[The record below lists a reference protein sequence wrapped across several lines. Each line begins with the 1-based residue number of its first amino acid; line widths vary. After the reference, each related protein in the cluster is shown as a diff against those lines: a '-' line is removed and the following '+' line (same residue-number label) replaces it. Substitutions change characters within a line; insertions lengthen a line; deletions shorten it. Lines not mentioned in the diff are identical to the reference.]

1 MADHP
6 IRPTIKTLSEMT
18 GFSIATISKALND
31 SPVVTQATKAAIR
44 QAAGQIGY
52 AASLRGMSLRTGR
65 TYQMAVLMPVAAPS
79 GFEWDGVDYAQIL
92 SGIAAGLEGSPYR
105 MSVHVVRDADEG
117 LATARQVVEGHLA
130 DGLIFSG
137 IQAQDPRV
145 EYLCAAGFPFVTL
158 GRCRQDLTYAH
169 VDVDSDWA
177 AWAAT
182 ARLIA
187 GGHRRIAL
195 INPDPRLSYALDRID
210 GFTRAFVDAGLP
222 VPQDLIMAGD
232 LSTRFGKQAAIT
244 LARLPD
250 PATGFVCVNESTA
263 LGALAG
269 LRDLGVDI
277 GRAASVIAYDDINA
291 SAYFAPPLTT
301 FYLPIEDLG
310 RQLGGFLL
318 RRLAGE
324 DPATLQQL
332 TRPDLV
338 ARQSDR
344 LERVSPWEGTT

>member
-1 MADHP
+1 MA
-6 IRPTIKTLSEMT
+6 
-18 GFSIATISKALND
+18 
-31 SPVVTQATKAAIR
+31 
-44 QAAGQIGY
+44 
-52 AASLRGMSLRTGR
+52 
-65 TYQMAVLMPVAAPS
+65 
-79 GFEWDGVDYAQIL
+79 
-92 SGIAAGLEGSPYR
+92 
-105 MSVHVVRDADEG
+105 
-117 LATARQVVEGHLA
+117 
-130 DGLIFSG
+130 
-137 IQAQDPRV
+137 
-145 EYLCAAGFPFVTL
+145 YLCDAGFPFVTL

-169 VDVDSDWA
+169 VDVDSEWA

-182 ARLIA
+182 SRLIA

-210 GFTRAFVDAGLP
+210 GFTRAFTQANLP
-222 VPQDLIMAGD
+222 VPHDLILGGD
-232 LSTRFGKQAAIT
+232 LSTRFGKEAALA

-269 LRDLGVDI
+269 LRDLGLNI
-277 GRAASVIAYDDINA
+277 GREASVIAYDDINA

-344 LERVSPWEGTT
+344 LERVLPWEGNT

>member
-6 IRPTIKTLSEMT
+6 TRPTIKTLSEVT

-31 SPVVTQATKAAIR
+31 SPVVAQATKAMIR
-44 QAAGQIGY
+44 QAAEQIGY
-52 AASLRGMSLRTGR
+52 AASIRGMSLRTGR
-65 TYQMAVLMPVAAPS
+65 TYQVAVLMPVAAAS
-79 GFEWDGVDYAQIL
+79 GFEWDGVDYSQIL

-105 MSVHVVRDADEG
+105 LSVHVVRDAADG
-117 LATARQVVEGHLA
+117 LAAARHVVEGHLA

-137 IQAQDPRV
+137 ILAKDPRV
-145 EYLCAAGFPFVTL
+145 AYLCQAGFPFVTL

-169 VDVDSDWA
+169 LDVDSEWA
-177 AWAAT
+177 AFAAT
-182 ARLIA
+182 ERLIA

-195 INPDPRLSYALDRID
+195 VNPDAHLSYALDRID
-210 GFTRAFVDAGLP
+210 GFTRAFCVAGLP

-232 LSTRFGKQAAIT
+232 LSTRFGKDTALK
-244 LARLPD
+244 LARLD
-250 PATGFVCVNESTA
+250 DAATGFVCVNESTA
-263 LGALAG
+263 LGVLAG
-269 LRDLGVDI
+269 LHDLGVDI

-324 DPATLQQL
+324 DPATLQRL
-332 TRPDLV
+332 IRPDLV

-344 LERVSPWEGTT
+344 LERV